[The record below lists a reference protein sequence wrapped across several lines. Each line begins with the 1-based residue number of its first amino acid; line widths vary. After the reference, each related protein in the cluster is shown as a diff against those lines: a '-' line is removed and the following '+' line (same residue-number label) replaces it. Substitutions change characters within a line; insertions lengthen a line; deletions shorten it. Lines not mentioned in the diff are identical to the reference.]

1 MENQKRNEK
10 DEIIQV
16 DELGRVKISM
26 VKRKKLNIKPG
37 DEIEIYKSGTNIILK
52 KVDKNNCKE
61 ISEEKCII
69 YNGKIEIDIKIKS
82 VDYNGNKHIIRKI
95 DELGIIVL
103 PIKIRKELNI
113 KDNDKLKIYLK
124 DDMLILIN
132 GRKNKYGLTR
142 FKRTLT

>member
-26 VKRKKLNIKPG
+26 FKRKKLNIKPG
-37 DEIEIYKSGTNIILK
+37 DEIEIYKSGINIILK

-95 DELGIIVL
+95 DELGRIVL

-132 GRKNKYGLTR
+132 GRKNK
-142 FKRTLT
+142 